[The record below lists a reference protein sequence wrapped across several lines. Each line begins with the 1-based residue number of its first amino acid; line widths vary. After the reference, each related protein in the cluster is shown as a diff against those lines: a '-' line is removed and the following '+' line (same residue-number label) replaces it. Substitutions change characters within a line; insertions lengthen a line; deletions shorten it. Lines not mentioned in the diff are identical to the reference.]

1 MREVAVCL
9 LLACFS
15 VSAQAQ
21 RNEIYND
28 RIASLQVMVGD
39 DWLNPPI
46 SSGEPINIS
55 FDDLTHEYH
64 RYTYSIE
71 HYEADWTASKEL
83 FASDYVNGFAEGN
96 TIDDYEES
104 LNTNTLYTHY
114 ALRIPNERCKIKLSG
129 NYRLTVF
136 DDNDEKTPVLSVCFM
151 IVDQQVGIAMNV
163 TSNTDID
170 INNRHQQVEWELN
183 YGNLK
188 VTNPAQQIKTVVMQ
202 NYRWDNAVVNA
213 KPQYTTT
220 NGLRWHHCRDLIFAG
235 GNEFRKFEMLDVNHT
250 TMGLEAIHWDG
261 IQYQAYPWTD
271 EPRLSYIYDE
281 DANGAFVIRNS
292 DNVEINNTSDYL
304 NTHFRLASPRLPHDI
319 YISGWWTNNSFLPKY
334 KMAWNEEKQLYE
346 CEIPLKQGYY
356 SYQYLMQ
363 MSDGTTA
370 FVPSEGCF
378 YQTDNTYQILVYY
391 RGLGDRT
398 DKLIGFRQLTTSD

>member
-1 MREVAVCL
+1 MVACL
-9 LLACFS
+9 LFAHFA
-15 VSAQAQ
+15 VPMQAQ

-28 RIASLQVMVGD
+28 RIASLQVVVGD
-39 DWLNPPI
+39 DWMNPPI
-46 SSGEPINIS
+46 SSGEPIYID

-64 RYTYSIE
+64 RYTYSLV
-71 HYEADWTASKEL
+71 HCEADWTPSQEL
-83 FASDYVNGFAEGN
+83 FASDYINGFAEGN
-96 TIDDYEES
+96 TIDDIAES

-114 ALRIPNERCKIKLSG
+114 SLCIPNERCKIKLSG

-136 DDNDEKTPVLSVCFM
+136 DDNDEKTPIFSACFM
-151 IVDQQVGIAMNV
+151 LVDQQMGIAMNV

-170 INNRHQQVEWELN
+170 INNSHQQVEWELN

-188 VTNPAQQIKTVVMQ
+188 VTNPAQQIKTIVMQ

-213 KPQYTTT
+213 RPQYTTA
-220 NGLRWHHCRDLIFAG
+220 NGQRWHHCRELIFEG

-250 TMGLEAIHWDG
+250 TMGLETIDWDG
-261 IQYQAYPWTD
+261 SQYQAYPWTD
-271 EPRLSYIYDE
+271 EPRPSYIYDE

-292 DNVEINNTSDYL
+292 DNVEINITADYL
-304 NTHFRLASPRLPHDI
+304 NTHFRLASPRLPNDI
-319 YISGWWTNNSFLPKY
+319 YVSGWWTNNSFLPKY
-334 KMAWNEEKQLYE
+334 KMEWNDETQLYE

-363 MSDGTTA
+363 LPNGSMTT
-370 FVPSEGCF
+370 VPSEGSF

-391 RGLGDRT
+391 RGIGDRT
-398 DKLIGFRQLTTSD
+398 DRLIGFRQLTTSD